1 MHTQS
6 NEKIKSSKNWNV
18 SKHDVYY
25 GELFLKA
32 WDAAETDEESDEEN
46 EQVLDNIMEQI
57 DDIAI
62 DDE

>member
-6 NEKIKSSKNWNV
+6 NEKIKSSRNWHV
-18 SKHDVYY
+18 SKHDVY

-32 WDAAETDEESDEEN
+32 WDTAETDEESDEEN
-46 EQVLDNIMEQI
+46 EQALDNSIEQI

-62 DDE
+62 DNE

>member
-1 MHTQS
+1 
-6 NEKIKSSKNWNV
+6 V
-18 SKHDVYY
+18 SKHDVY

-32 WDAAETDEESDEEN
+32 WDTAETDEESDEEN